1 MFPKCLGSTKGSWL
15 TKAVPEHHWMFFHC
29 HAMRA
34 AWLILADNLL
44 AQAPFKSTLQK
55 IKCATLHANMVIIV
69 LHALQKCK
77 SSNRISFR
85 RSNLPTLS
93 RSDYCSRSQK
103 GYFLESRHLN
113 TERGVSNGA
122 LIVQWFSQINKN
134 KFWFK
139 RKQKLTFSLTYLVI
153 LTWFCHSQLSH
164 LTAWIN

>member
-93 RSDYCSRSQK
+93 RSEYGSRSQK
-103 GYFLESRHLN
+103 GYFFRIKAFKHREGSFKWSPH
-113 TERGVSNGA
+113 
-122 LIVQWFSQINKN
+122 QINWL
-134 KFWFK
+134 FLWH
-139 RKQKLTFSLTYLVI
+139 TWSFSLDFAMVNYLI
-153 LTWFCHSQLSH
+153 SQHELIKEEH
-164 LTAWIN
+164 FICFKLL